1 MLNTQFISFKSEK
14 ANNPFAPE
22 WEYVITEQTIE
33 KINYKNLSKFLLKI
47 EKEIIKKF
55 KSSHDGYTGLGNK
68 SVTSRYKYYN
78 LFNYK
83 NEEIIKLK
91 KYIIEAHNN
100 LLINYKL
107 LLPNNLWAQCWFNV
121 LRKGEQIKPH
131 IHGTDPNCYLSGHF
145 MVKCQE
151 TNTIF
156 INPQNQINEPSIYKS
171 NNKEGKMTLF
181 QSCIPHYT
189 DKQIDKEER
198 ISIAFDLSLK
208 EINSNYIKIK

>member
-14 ANNPFAPE
+14 ANNLFAPE

-100 LLINYKL
+100 LLNNYRL
-107 LLPNNLWAQCWFNV
+107 PLPNNLWAQCWFNV

-131 IHGTDPNCYLSGHF
+131 IHGTDPDCYLSGHF
-145 MVKCQE
+145 MVKSQE

>member
-91 KYIIEAHNN
+91 KYIIDAHNN
-100 LLINYKL
+100 LLNNYKL
-107 LLPNNLWAQCWFNV
+107 PLPNNLWAQCWFNV